1 MLDEATYRYQNRGF
15 ELVRP
20 VIERRLLN
28 DPNGIAES
36 IRTSKGRN
44 PREWVYS
51 HIANTAG
58 TMLESGQFH
67 LYRGMIHPL
76 GPGNDLKKIF
86 DDSIDVLTEMKVID
100 PEYAEKQ
107 KQALRTNIKDI
118 G

>member
-1 MLDEATYRYQNRGF
+1 
-15 ELVRP
+15 
-20 VIERRLLN
+20 
-28 DPNGIAES
+28 
-36 IRTSKGRN
+36 
-44 PREWVYS
+44 
-51 HIANTAG
+51 
-58 TMLESGQFH
+58 
-67 LYRGMIHPL
+67 MIHPL